1 MQEDE
6 TGLPSPSDAHTLMLW
21 LSRTWALS
29 PFSVPRDLPSVRPG
43 TLLLSPETLAAPPD
57 LVSLILPSVLLTAL
71 ALNPNSA
78 SVKCIWIKV
87 LPFPTRSEAEHH
99 TLLKSTC
106 PCTRGARE
114 HPGFKRILEVVP
126 CEGLHMPAP
135 LTSSV
140 NVSDSQGRIQG
151 FFLQHQAPLR
161 SVRRTLEIMPYVTVN
176 SNCLFLSSSDYEI
189 IEGRDKV
196 MFIIVLPAS

>member
-126 CEGLHMPAP
+126 DLLCECLWFPRQNSGLLPPTPGTSTLGKEDPRDHALRYSEFELFVFVFIRLWDNWGQRQGHVYHC
-135 LTSSV
+135 LTSKLAQS
-140 NVSDSQGRIQG
+140 
-151 FFLQHQAPLR
+151 L
-161 SVRRTLEIMPYVTVN
+161 T
-176 SNCLFLSSSDYEI
+176 
-189 IEGRDKV
+189 
-196 MFIIVLPAS
+196 